1 MEGRFVTLFNALPAA
16 GFRSPFTKYL
26 VYYDGPVAEADLCGQ
41 GASDATGFG
50 LAAMYV
56 QACSGAPVSVVAAH
70 ELLHT
75 LGAVPRGAPN
85 RCPDPNGAHTCDSMA
100 DLMHPFL
107 DTSPLDAKLLDP
119 GRDDYYGHSGTFT
132 DSQDSPWLVQL
143 DRQQPFTTT
152 ISGSRWSDGRRAR
165 PRLRAD
171 LHDHVERVD
180 ASHPESC
187 SPSRV
192 EARSLGRRVHR
203 RLDLRCHG
211 RPPASRCRRSSLLSV
226 FRLSVAVSGRGA
238 VRSSRAGITCRPRCS
253 AAFPSFAPV
262 GLDRDAGEGL
272 AVPLLERRV
281 PRNETHVHGPDDCC
295 DERSSC
301 LFTRVVP
308 RLTSSRRS
316 GSVLRVEAKH
326 DVLVVGAGCA
336 GMRAAIEAFDAGA
349 DVAMISKIHPVRS
362 HSGAAEGGINAAL
375 GNASEDDPEKHA
387 FDTVKGSDY
396 LGDQDAIEI
405 LCQEA
410 PDDVY
415 QLEHWGA
422 VFSRTPDG
430 RIAQRPFGAA
440 GEPRTAYAADIT
452 GHVLIHVLY
461 EQVMKRDIKTYEE
474 FFAWKL
480 VIDEDRC
487 QGVISW
493 DLLDGGL
500 KSIGAKTVI
509 LATGGAG
516 RLYTGTTN
524 AYACTG
530 DGMTMALR
538 AGVALKDMEMM
549 QFHPTTLAPTG
560 VLITEGCRGEGAYL
574 LNAQSERFLI
584 RYAPNA
590 MELASRD
597 VISRAEQTEID
608 EGRGIDGNVM
618 LDLRHLGA
626 ERILERLHGTRE
638 LSMTFAGVDPIF
650 EPIPVRPGAHYHMGG
665 VDTDVWGRTSLEG
678 LYAAGE
684 VACVSVHGA
693 NRLGGNALM
702 ETITYGK
709 RAGAHAADWALSNTT
724 ITVPP
729 SVEED
734 AERELKT
741 LLDRTDGERPW
752 QIRDELAETMH
763 VNFGVFR
770 REEQMLAQGDLVQKL
785 RERYERVVVEDKGD
799 VFNTDLTQALELG
812 FLLELAECMIV
823 SGLARKESRGAHARP
838 YDYPDRDDESYL
850 KHTLVTWEDDAPK
863 LDWKPVTMTKWE
875 PEERKY

>member
-1 MEGRFVTLFNALPAA
+1 
-16 GFRSPFTKYL
+16 
-26 VYYDGPVAEADLCGQ
+26 
-41 GASDATGFG
+41 
-50 LAAMYV
+50 
-56 QACSGAPVSVVAAH
+56 
-70 ELLHT
+70 
-75 LGAVPRGAPN
+75 
-85 RCPDPNGAHTCDSMA
+85 
-100 DLMHPFL
+100 
-107 DTSPLDAKLLDP
+107 
-119 GRDDYYGHSGTFT
+119 
-132 DSQDSPWLVQL
+132 
-143 DRQQPFTTT
+143 
-152 ISGSRWSDGRRAR
+152 
-165 PRLRAD
+165 
-171 LHDHVERVD
+171 
-180 ASHPESC
+180 
-187 SPSRV
+187 
-192 EARSLGRRVHR
+192 
-203 RLDLRCHG
+203 
-211 RPPASRCRRSSLLSV
+211 
-226 FRLSVAVSGRGA
+226 
-238 VRSSRAGITCRPRCS
+238 
-253 AAFPSFAPV
+253 
-262 GLDRDAGEGL
+262 
-272 AVPLLERRV
+272 
-281 PRNETHVHGPDDCC
+281 
-295 DERSSC
+295 
-301 LFTRVVP
+301 
-308 RLTSSRRS
+308 
-316 GSVLRVEAKH
+316 
-326 DVLVVGAGCA
+326 
-336 GMRAAIEAFDAGA
+336 
-349 DVAMISKIHPVRS
+349 MISKIHPVRS

-375 GNASEDDPEKHA
+375 GNASEDNPEKHA

-461 EQVMKRDIKTYEE
+461 EQVMKRNIKTYEE

-480 VIDEDRC
+480 VVDDDRC

-493 DLLDGGL
+493 DLVEGGL
-500 KSIGAKTVI
+500 ESIGAKTVI

-516 RLYTGTTN
+516 RLYAGTTN

-538 AGVALKDMEMM
+538 AGVPLEDMEMM
-549 QFHPTTLAPTG
+549 QFHPTTIAPTG

-574 LNAQSERFLI
+574 LNSQAERFLV

-608 EGRGIDGNVM
+608 EGRGVDGNVF

-638 LSMTFAGVDPIF
+638 LSMTFMGVDPIY

-665 VDTDVWGRTSLEG
+665 VDTDVWGRTTLEG

-709 RAGAHAADWALSNTT
+709 RAGSHAADWAMSHTT
-724 ITVPP
+724 VAVPP
-729 SVEED
+729 SVEVD
-734 AERELKT
+734 AERELRA
-741 LLDRTDGERPW
+741 LLDRTEGERPW
-752 QIRDELAETMH
+752 RIRDELAETMH
-763 VNFGVFR
+763 ENFGVFR
-770 REEQMLAQGDLVQKL
+770 REEQMLKQGEIVRSL
-785 RERYERVVVEDKGD
+785 RERYERVVVEDKGE

-812 FLLELAECMIV
+812 FMLELAECMVV

-838 YDYPDRDDESYL
+838 YDYPDRDDENFL
-850 KHTLVTWEDDAPK
+850 KHTLVTWEDGSPE
-863 LDWKPVTMTKWE
+863 LDW
-875 PEERKY
+875 